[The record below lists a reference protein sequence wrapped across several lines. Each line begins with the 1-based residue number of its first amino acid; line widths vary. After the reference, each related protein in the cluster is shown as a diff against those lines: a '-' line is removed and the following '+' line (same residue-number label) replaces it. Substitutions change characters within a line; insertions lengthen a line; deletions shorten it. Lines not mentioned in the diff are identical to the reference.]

1 MAKKRQSSS
10 DDALLPRQFVKAIA
24 KGAGPGVDTTS
35 LLKAIVECFGG
46 PALSRDA
53 PPSAA

>member
-1 MAKKRQSSS
+1 
-10 DDALLPRQFVKAIA
+10 VKAIA

-46 PALSRDA
+46 QTLSHHLPGSTA
-53 PPSAA
+53 